1 VMPIKL
7 FDEILVKVW
16 QMRERSFI
24 ISMHSYICGIDYFA
38 TSLSCFLAEYC
49 YLEIII
55 DRLVPPLGR
64 ASGRLSLLHNA
75 VPFGNNLCTDMLE
88 QYGEIGTN

>member
-1 VMPIKL
+1 
-7 FDEILVKVW
+7 
-16 QMRERSFI
+16 
-24 ISMHSYICGIDYFA
+24 MHSYICRIDYFS
-38 TSLSCFLAEYC
+38 TSLSCFLVDYC

-64 ASGRLSLLHNA
+64 ASGRLSLLHTA
-75 VPFGNNLCTDMLE
+75 VPFGYNSGTDMLE